1 MTRTLH
7 FHNLLI
13 LTWSQ
18 PYNHLKQF
26 YPDVENLLVIGN
38 WCYSNTLPSSAVRE
52 STKKGWHEA
61 FPRIEEL
68 DVEEENLQE
77 KVERILFSSTGNW
90 LLLCT
95 EGFKVTNAIAEQL
108 GLSLISG
115 AKTYLEPMEEVY

>member
-1 MTRTLH
+1 MTRILH

-13 LTWSQ
+13 LTWTK
-18 PYNHLKQF
+18 PYSHLKQF

-38 WCYSNTLPSSAVRE
+38 WCYSETMPSKAVRE
-52 STKKGWHEA
+52 TSKKGWKEA

-77 KVERILFSSTGNW
+77 KVEKILFSSTGDW
-90 LLLCT
+90 LFLCT
-95 EGFKVTNAIAEQL
+95 EGFKVTNAIAERL
-108 GLSLISG
+108 GLSLLSG